1 MGRMR
6 SLRLSFPASGLALVA
21 ALGGL
26 LLLFACGGTPA
37 PARPG
42 ITSFAPAATSITVGT
57 STTLTAVFSDGVGAI
72 DQNVGTVTSG
82 VPVRVAP
89 VVDTTYTLT
98 VTNSAGFSAATTTRV
113 TLVAAPV
120 ATSLWATM
128 NPELYGGSTTITPTF
143 SAGTGSVDQG
153 IGAVTN
159 GVPFSS
165 GPITATKTFTLT
177 VTNSLGTTAT
187 KTLTLTPVGVSL
199 GSILPSTPTVTVAT
213 SRTFSVLASGG
224 ATNTVTWSATG
235 GTITSGGVWTAPA
248 SPGTVTIT
256 ATSADDTTARTSTTV
271 TVVAAP
277 VATSLVASTQTP
289 AYGAPFTL
297 TPTYSA
303 GVATLSNSVICPATG
318 VASGAITANWSGAR
332 TYTLTVTNAA
342 GTTATAT
349 TTLTSQT
356 VAVAAFTPGAP
367 TVTVG
372 ATQAFST
379 TATGG
384 ATNAVTWSSSAG
396 TWSGSAWTAPA
407 TAGSVTITATSADD
421 TSKTATTTVT
431 VVPAP
436 TITSF
441 SAAQATITVGAST
454 TLTAVFANGTGAVDN
469 AVGTVATAVAKTVTP
484 TATTTYTLTVTN
496 AAGTATTLQ
505 TTVTVVPAPT
515 ITNFSAANA
524 TLTAGD
530 STSLTAVFANGTGAV
545 DNAVGTVAT
554 AVAKTVTPTATTTY
568 TLTVTNPAGTAT
580 TLQTTVTVVPA
591 PVATSLVASTQTPAR
606 GATFTLTPTYA
617 AGTGSINNS
626 VACPAT
632 GQASAALSADW
643 TGARTYLLTVTNAA
657 GTATT
662 TSVTITP
669 QTVSIGTISPAAP
682 TLTVGTS
689 QAFTASITG
698 GLTNGVTWSSAAGT
712 WVGNTWTTPPTP
724 GSYTLT
730 ATSTDDTSKTA
741 SCTVTVVAAPSIITF
756 TAAPTTITTGD
767 NASLTAVFANGT
779 GVVDHSVGIVTTT
792 VAKTVTP
799 ASTTTYILTVTNTA
813 GTTTTATA
821 TVTVV
826 AAPVATSLVA
836 TSQSPAYGATFTLT
850 PTYSAGRGVLSHN
863 LACPDSGTATAALN
877 ANWTGARTYTLTATN
892 AAATSATT
900 SVTVTP
906 QIVSVAAFSP
916 VAATVTVGAS
926 QAFSTTA
933 TGGATNAVSWSAT
946 GGTWSGSTWT
956 APATPGTYT
965 ITATSA
971 DDTSKTA
978 ATTVTVVPAPVAY
991 GFVASTASPAYGA
1004 TFTLTATYEGGVGS
1018 IAGNTG
1024 PAIACPA
1031 SGLPSAPITAD
1042 WSGIRAYTLTITNA
1056 AGARDASIV
1065 VSVIPQTVAFTGI
1078 TPATPSVTAGYTQAF
1093 TATVTGGV
1101 TNTVT
1106 WDSNGQGTWSGN
1118 TWTAPATAGSVTIT
1132 ATSVDDPTKTYGI
1145 TATVVAP
1152 VPISGTLS
1160 APEGPATGLRSPK
1173 LGPQEE
1179 PLASASLA
1187 LPTALPPMGAGITIN
1202 LIQIDNAGLQVGAV
1216 IATCLTDAS
1225 GSYSLQAPAG
1235 FVPGPSHAVQALIPA
1250 NGSTPT
1256 FTLLSFVTSTTANNI
1271 DPYTHATFGLVTT
1284 SITTGGGTLASLGNG
1299 AVLAIQGT
1307 VYSNMGNVPSSALTT
1322 SAMLTAL
1329 QIAMTQ
1335 DEESKN
1341 ALANLAAPFG
1351 ITGTVKNLAGEPL
1364 AGIGVGVCSFGGLTL
1379 MGVTQTAA
1387 DGTYTVRVPAGDY
1400 VVGAM
1405 NLGTASF
1412 AASGWWSA
1420 TGPVSSQFKAGKVTV
1435 SDAMLTKD
1443 FALIAGGRLA
1453 GSLTGMANPTDVP
1466 LPGMQIA
1473 LCDFASGQTLASAS
1487 TGPDGTFVFNV
1498 APGTYYVS
1506 VRNKTRYVPYGS
1518 ANFMDTPPVGTG
1530 GGKNSTQATK
1540 ITVTAGVTQSGS
1552 MRLWPGHKISGT
1564 VLTNSGGSPVVGIP
1578 VRFQDATAGLNTPG
1592 AESTRTDVDG
1602 QYRLWLQPGNY
1613 NALCRGQSA
1622 TLLNAGVADVVQNF
1636 SASVGKITLK
1646 LVDSG
1651 NHPISQARGDLY
1663 KTLDLSGLSQE
1674 ISNSEGILEMYTTTP
1689 AQTVKLG
1696 FSIYTNEFFGSSAYN
1711 GPQPG
1716 APVAINVAANLVSPN
1731 PSAPSLDLG
1740 TITLPDGAILTGY
1753 VWDTSTPPQGRPNI
1767 MVQVRYGGTGSNF
1780 KLVNTRTKSDGSYT
1794 VTLPAGITL
1803 SRVVANPG
1811 TTPSQQF
1818 DNIVMGVAGTTKTQ
1832 DFTW

>member
-1 MGRMR
+1 MGRVR
-6 SLRLSFPASGLALVA
+6 SLRLGLLASGLGLLA

-26 LLLFACGGTPA
+26 LLLVACGGTPA
-37 PARPG
+37 PPPPVIANFTATRSP
-42 ITSFAPAATSITVGT
+42 ITAGT
-57 STTLTAVFSDGVGAI
+57 STTLVATFTNGAGTIDQDVGA
-72 DQNVGTVTSG
+72 VASG
-82 VPVRVAP
+82 AP
-89 VVDTTYTLT
+89 VSVTPVADTTYILT
-98 VTNSAGFSAATTTRV
+98 VINTAGMVAKSSTRV
-113 TLVAAPV
+113 TLVPAPV

-153 IGAVTN
+153 VGVVTN

-165 GPITATKTFTLT
+165 GPITAAKTFTLT

-187 KTLTLTPVGVSL
+187 KSLTLTPVGVSL
-199 GSILPSTPTVTVAT
+199 GAISPGSPTVTT
-213 SRTFSVLASGG
+213 GTTKTFSVLVSGG
-224 ATNTVTWSATG
+224 ATNTVTWSATA

-248 SPGTVTIT
+248 TVGTATIT
-256 ATSADDTTARTSTTV
+256 ATSSDDPSAKTTTTV
-271 TVVAAP
+271 TTVAAP

-289 AYGAPFTL
+289 AYGTTFTL
-297 TPTYSA
+297 TPTYA
-303 GVATLSNSVICPATG
+303 NGTGTLSNTVACPPTG

-349 TTLTSQT
+349 TAVTPQT
-356 VAVAAFTPGAP
+356 VAVAAFTAGAP

-384 ATNAVTWSSSAG
+384 ATNALVWSS
-396 TWSGSAWTAPA
+396 
-407 TAGSVTITATSADD
+407 
-421 TSKTATTTVT
+421 
-431 VVPAP
+431 
-436 TITSF
+436 
-441 SAAQATITVGAST
+441 
-454 TLTAVFANGTGAVDN
+454 
-469 AVGTVATAVAKTVTP
+469 
-484 TATTTYTLTVTN
+484 
-496 AAGTATTLQ
+496 
-505 TTVTVVPAPT
+505 
-515 ITNFSAANA
+515 
-524 TLTAGD
+524 
-530 STSLTAVFANGTGAV
+530 
-545 DNAVGTVAT
+545 
-554 AVAKTVTPTATTTY
+554 
-568 TLTVTNPAGTAT
+568 
-580 TLQTTVTVVPA
+580 
-591 PVATSLVASTQTPAR
+591 
-606 GATFTLTPTYA
+606 
-617 AGTGSINNS
+617 
-626 VACPAT
+626 
-632 GQASAALSADW
+632 
-643 TGARTYLLTVTNAA
+643 
-657 GTATT
+657 
-662 TSVTITP
+662 
-669 QTVSIGTISPAAP
+669 
-682 TLTVGTS
+682 
-689 QAFTASITG
+689 
-698 GLTNGVTWSSAAGT
+698 
-712 WVGNTWTTPPTP
+712 
-724 GSYTLT
+724 
-730 ATSTDDTSKTA
+730 
-741 SCTVTVVAAPSIITF
+741 
-756 TAAPTTITTGD
+756 
-767 NASLTAVFANGT
+767 
-779 GVVDHSVGIVTTT
+779 
-792 VAKTVTP
+792 
-799 ASTTTYILTVTNTA
+799 
-813 GTTTTATA
+813 
-821 TVTVV
+821 
-826 AAPVATSLVA
+826 
-836 TSQSPAYGATFTLT
+836 
-850 PTYSAGRGVLSHN
+850 
-863 LACPDSGTATAALN
+863 
-877 ANWTGARTYTLTATN
+877 
-892 AAATSATT
+892 
-900 SVTVTP
+900 
-906 QIVSVAAFSP
+906 
-916 VAATVTVGAS
+916 
-926 QAFSTTA
+926 
-933 TGGATNAVSWSAT
+933 T

-965 ITATSA
+965 ITATSS

-978 ATTVTVVPAPVAY
+978 ATTVTVVAAPAISSFSAAQSTLTAGASTTLTAVFANGTGAVNNSVGTVTTATAKPVTPASTTTYTLTVTNAAGSTAVATCTVTVVPAPVATSLTAGAATITAGSSTTLTPVFTNGTGAVDNSVGTVTTATAKTVTPARTTPY
-991 GFVASTASPAYGA
+991 TLTVTNAAGSPAVATCTVTVVPAPVATSLTAGAATITAGASTTLTPVFTNGTGAVDHSVGTVVTTVAKTVTPAATTTYTLTVTNTAGTA
-1004 TFTLTATYEGGVGS
+1004 TTLQTTVTVVPAPRAQAIEMSVSSLAFGSTFTLTPYYINGTGSFDQGV
-1018 IAGNTG
+1018 T
-1024 PAIACPA
+1024 CPA
-1031 SGLPSAPITAD
+1031 SGLPTAPITAN
-1042 WSGIRAYTLTITNA
+1042 WSGTRYYTLTVTNA
-1056 AGARDASIV
+1056 AGDTDSSLRMPV
-1065 VSVIPQTVAFTGI
+1065 TPQTVAFTGI

-1106 WDSNGQGTWSGN
+1106 WDSSGQGTWSGN
-1118 TWTAPATAGSVTIT
+1118 TWTAPATAGTATIT
-1132 ATSVDDPTKTYGI
+1132 ATSVDDPTKTFGV
-1145 TATVVAP
+1145 TAAVVAP
-1152 VPISGTLS
+1152 VPISGNLS
-1160 APEGPATGLRSPK
+1160 APEGPAATIRSPK
-1173 LGPQEE
+1173 LGSQEE
-1179 PLASASLA
+1179 SLASASFA
-1187 LPTALPPMGAGITIN
+1187 IPTALPPMGAGITIN

-1225 GSYSLQAPAG
+1225 GNYSLQAPAG

-1250 NGSTPT
+1250 NGSTPA

-1271 DPYTHATFGLVTT
+1271 DPYTHATVGLVTT
-1284 SITTGGGTLASLGNG
+1284 SITTGGGTLAALGNG

-1307 VYSNMGNVPSSALTT
+1307 VYSNMGNVPSSAITT

-1329 QIAMTQ
+1329 QTAMTQ

-1341 ALANLAAPFG
+1341 SLANLAAPFG

-1379 MGVTQTAA
+1379 MGVTQTAV

-1420 TGPVSSQFKAGKVTV
+1420 TGPASSQFKAGKVTV
-1435 SDAMLTKD
+1435 SDAMVTKD
-1443 FALIAGGRLA
+1443 FALIAGGRLS

-1578 VRFQDATAGLNTPG
+1578 VRFQDATGGLNTPG

-1602 QYRLWLQPGNY
+1602 QYRLWLQPGSY

-1622 TLLNAGVADVVQNF
+1622 TALNAGVADVVQNF
-1636 SASVGKITLK
+1636 SASVGKINLK

-1663 KTLDLSGLSQE
+1663 DGTTWNGLSQE

-1696 FSIYTNEFFGSSAYN
+1696 FSVYTNEFFGSSAYN
-1711 GPQPG
+1711 GTQTG
-1716 APVAINVAANLVSPN
+1716 AAVAISAATNLISPD
-1731 PSAPSLDLG
+1731 PSAASLDLG
-1740 TITLPDGAILTGY
+1740 TVTLPDGAILTGY
-1753 VWDTSTPPQGRPNI
+1753 VRDTSTPPLGRPNI
-1767 MVQVRYGGTGSNF
+1767 MVQVRYGGTAGSF

-1811 TTPSQQF
+1811 TSPSQQF

-1832 DFTW
+1832 NFAW

>member
-1 MGRMR
+1 MGRVR
-6 SLRLSFPASGLALVA
+6 SLRLGLLASGLGLLA

-26 LLLFACGGTPA
+26 LLLVACGGTPA
-37 PARPG
+37 PPPPVIANFTATRSP
-42 ITSFAPAATSITVGT
+42 ITAGT
-57 STTLTAVFSDGVGAI
+57 STTLVATFTNGAGTIDQDVGA
-72 DQNVGTVTSG
+72 VASG
-82 VPVRVAP
+82 AP
-89 VVDTTYTLT
+89 VSVTPVADTTYILT
-98 VTNSAGFSAATTTRV
+98 VINTAGMVAKSSTRV
-113 TLVAAPV
+113 TLVPAPV

-153 IGAVTN
+153 VGVVTN

-165 GPITATKTFTLT
+165 GPITAAKTFTLT

-187 KTLTLTPVGVSL
+187 KSLTLTPVGVSL
-199 GSILPSTPTVTVAT
+199 GAISPGSPTVTT
-213 SRTFSVLASGG
+213 GTTKTFSVLVSGG
-224 ATNTVTWSATG
+224 ATNTVTWSATA

-248 SPGTVTIT
+248 TVGTATIT
-256 ATSADDTTARTSTTV
+256 ATSSDDPSAKTTTAVTT
-271 TVVAAP
+271 VAAP

-289 AYGAPFTL
+289 AYGTTFTL
-297 TPTYSA
+297 TPTYA
-303 GVATLSNSVICPATG
+303 NGTGTLSNTVACPPTG

-349 TTLTSQT
+349 TAVTPQT
-356 VAVAAFTPGAP
+356 VAVAAFTAGAP

-384 ATNAVTWSSSAG
+384 ATNALVWSS
-396 TWSGSAWTAPA
+396 
-407 TAGSVTITATSADD
+407 
-421 TSKTATTTVT
+421 
-431 VVPAP
+431 
-436 TITSF
+436 
-441 SAAQATITVGAST
+441 
-454 TLTAVFANGTGAVDN
+454 
-469 AVGTVATAVAKTVTP
+469 
-484 TATTTYTLTVTN
+484 
-496 AAGTATTLQ
+496 
-505 TTVTVVPAPT
+505 
-515 ITNFSAANA
+515 
-524 TLTAGD
+524 
-530 STSLTAVFANGTGAV
+530 
-545 DNAVGTVAT
+545 
-554 AVAKTVTPTATTTY
+554 
-568 TLTVTNPAGTAT
+568 
-580 TLQTTVTVVPA
+580 
-591 PVATSLVASTQTPAR
+591 
-606 GATFTLTPTYA
+606 
-617 AGTGSINNS
+617 
-626 VACPAT
+626 
-632 GQASAALSADW
+632 
-643 TGARTYLLTVTNAA
+643 
-657 GTATT
+657 
-662 TSVTITP
+662 
-669 QTVSIGTISPAAP
+669 
-682 TLTVGTS
+682 
-689 QAFTASITG
+689 
-698 GLTNGVTWSSAAGT
+698 
-712 WVGNTWTTPPTP
+712 
-724 GSYTLT
+724 
-730 ATSTDDTSKTA
+730 
-741 SCTVTVVAAPSIITF
+741 
-756 TAAPTTITTGD
+756 
-767 NASLTAVFANGT
+767 
-779 GVVDHSVGIVTTT
+779 
-792 VAKTVTP
+792 
-799 ASTTTYILTVTNTA
+799 
-813 GTTTTATA
+813 
-821 TVTVV
+821 
-826 AAPVATSLVA
+826 
-836 TSQSPAYGATFTLT
+836 
-850 PTYSAGRGVLSHN
+850 
-863 LACPDSGTATAALN
+863 
-877 ANWTGARTYTLTATN
+877 
-892 AAATSATT
+892 
-900 SVTVTP
+900 
-906 QIVSVAAFSP
+906 
-916 VAATVTVGAS
+916 
-926 QAFSTTA
+926 
-933 TGGATNAVSWSAT
+933 T

-965 ITATSA
+965 ITATSS

-978 ATTVTVVPAPVAY
+978 ATTVTVVAAPAISSFSAAQSTLTAGASTTLTAVFANGTGAVNNSVGTVTTATAKTVTPASTTTYTLTVTNAAGSTAVATCTVTVVPAPVATSLTAGAATITAGSSTTLTPVFTNGTGAVDNSVGTVTTATAKTVTPARTTTY
-991 GFVASTASPAYGA
+991 TLTVTNAAGSTAVATCTVTVVPAPVATSLTAGAATITAGASTTLTPVFTNGTGAVDHSVGTVVTTVAKTVTPAATTTYTLTVTNTAGTA
-1004 TFTLTATYEGGVGS
+1004 TTLQTTVTVVPAPRAQAIEMSVSSLAFGSTFTLTPYYINGTGSFDQGV
-1018 IAGNTG
+1018 T
-1024 PAIACPA
+1024 CPA
-1031 SGLPSAPITAD
+1031 SGLPTAPITAN
-1042 WSGIRAYTLTITNA
+1042 WSGTRYYTLTVTNA
-1056 AGARDASIV
+1056 AGDTDSSLRMPV
-1065 VSVIPQTVAFTGI
+1065 TPQTVAFTGI

-1106 WDSNGQGTWSGN
+1106 WDSSGQGTWSGN
-1118 TWTAPATAGSVTIT
+1118 TWTAPATAGTATIT
-1132 ATSVDDPTKTYGI
+1132 ATSVDDPTKTFGV
-1145 TATVVAP
+1145 TAAVVAP
-1152 VPISGTLS
+1152 VPISGNLS
-1160 APEGPATGLRSPK
+1160 APEGPAATIRSPK
-1173 LGPQEE
+1173 LGSQEE
-1179 PLASASLA
+1179 SLASASFA
-1187 LPTALPPMGAGITIN
+1187 IPTALPPMGAGITIN

-1225 GSYSLQAPAG
+1225 GNYSLQAPAG

-1250 NGSTPT
+1250 NGSTPA

-1271 DPYTHATFGLVTT
+1271 DPYTHATVGLVTT
-1284 SITTGGGTLASLGNG
+1284 SITTGGGTLAALGNG

-1307 VYSNMGNVPSSALTT
+1307 VYSNMGNVPSSAITT

-1329 QIAMTQ
+1329 QTAMTQ

-1341 ALANLAAPFG
+1341 SLANLAAPFG

-1379 MGVTQTAA
+1379 MGVTQTAV

-1420 TGPVSSQFKAGKVTV
+1420 TGPASSQFKAGKVTV
-1435 SDAMLTKD
+1435 SDAMVTKD
-1443 FALIAGGRLA
+1443 FALIAGGRLS

-1578 VRFQDATAGLNTPG
+1578 VRFQDATGGLNTPG

-1602 QYRLWLQPGNY
+1602 QYRLWLQPGSY

-1622 TLLNAGVADVVQNF
+1622 TALNAGVADVVQNF
-1636 SASVGKITLK
+1636 SASVGKINLK

-1663 KTLDLSGLSQE
+1663 DGTTWNGLSQE

-1696 FSIYTNEFFGSSAYN
+1696 FSVYTNEFFGSSAYN
-1711 GPQPG
+1711 GTQTG
-1716 APVAINVAANLVSPN
+1716 AAVAISAATNLISPD
-1731 PSAPSLDLG
+1731 PSAASLDLG
-1740 TITLPDGAILTGY
+1740 TVTLPDGAILTGY
-1753 VWDTSTPPQGRPNI
+1753 VRDTSTPPLGRPNI
-1767 MVQVRYGGTGSNF
+1767 MVQVRYGGTAGSF

-1811 TTPSQQF
+1811 TSPSQQF

-1832 DFTW
+1832 NFAW

>member
-1 MGRMR
+1 MGRVR
-6 SLRLSFPASGLALVA
+6 SLRLGLLASGLGLLT

-26 LLLFACGGTPA
+26 LLLVACGGTPA
-37 PARPG
+37 PPPPLIANFTATRSP
-42 ITSFAPAATSITVGT
+42 ITAGT
-57 STTLTAVFSDGVGAI
+57 STTLVATFTNGAGTIDQDVGA
-72 DQNVGTVTSG
+72 VASG
-82 VPVRVAP
+82 AP
-89 VVDTTYTLT
+89 VSVTPVADTTYILT
-98 VTNSAGFSAATTTRV
+98 VINTAGMVAKSSTRV
-113 TLVAAPV
+113 TLVPAPV

-153 IGAVTN
+153 VGVVTN

-165 GPITATKTFTLT
+165 GPITAAKTFTLT

-187 KTLTLTPVGVSL
+187 KSLTLTPVGVSL
-199 GSILPSTPTVTVAT
+199 GTISPGSPTVTT
-213 SRTFSVLASGG
+213 GTTKTFSVLVSGG
-224 ATNTVTWSATG
+224 ATNTVTWSATA

-248 SPGTVTIT
+248 TVGTATIT
-256 ATSADDTTARTSTTV
+256 ATSSDDPSAKTTTTV
-271 TVVAAP
+271 TTVAAP
-277 VATSLVASTQTP
+277 VATGLVASTQTP
-289 AYGAPFTL
+289 AYGTTFTL
-297 TPTYSA
+297 TPTYA
-303 GVATLSNSVICPATG
+303 NGTGTLSNTVACPPTG
-318 VASGAITANWSGAR
+318 VASGAIAANWSGAR

-349 TTLTSQT
+349 TAVTPQT
-356 VAVAAFTPGAP
+356 VAVAAFTAGAP

-384 ATNAVTWSSSAG
+384 ATNALVWSS
-396 TWSGSAWTAPA
+396 
-407 TAGSVTITATSADD
+407 
-421 TSKTATTTVT
+421 
-431 VVPAP
+431 
-436 TITSF
+436 
-441 SAAQATITVGAST
+441 
-454 TLTAVFANGTGAVDN
+454 
-469 AVGTVATAVAKTVTP
+469 
-484 TATTTYTLTVTN
+484 
-496 AAGTATTLQ
+496 
-505 TTVTVVPAPT
+505 
-515 ITNFSAANA
+515 
-524 TLTAGD
+524 
-530 STSLTAVFANGTGAV
+530 
-545 DNAVGTVAT
+545 
-554 AVAKTVTPTATTTY
+554 
-568 TLTVTNPAGTAT
+568 
-580 TLQTTVTVVPA
+580 
-591 PVATSLVASTQTPAR
+591 
-606 GATFTLTPTYA
+606 
-617 AGTGSINNS
+617 
-626 VACPAT
+626 
-632 GQASAALSADW
+632 
-643 TGARTYLLTVTNAA
+643 
-657 GTATT
+657 
-662 TSVTITP
+662 
-669 QTVSIGTISPAAP
+669 
-682 TLTVGTS
+682 
-689 QAFTASITG
+689 
-698 GLTNGVTWSSAAGT
+698 
-712 WVGNTWTTPPTP
+712 
-724 GSYTLT
+724 
-730 ATSTDDTSKTA
+730 
-741 SCTVTVVAAPSIITF
+741 
-756 TAAPTTITTGD
+756 
-767 NASLTAVFANGT
+767 
-779 GVVDHSVGIVTTT
+779 
-792 VAKTVTP
+792 
-799 ASTTTYILTVTNTA
+799 
-813 GTTTTATA
+813 
-821 TVTVV
+821 
-826 AAPVATSLVA
+826 
-836 TSQSPAYGATFTLT
+836 
-850 PTYSAGRGVLSHN
+850 
-863 LACPDSGTATAALN
+863 
-877 ANWTGARTYTLTATN
+877 
-892 AAATSATT
+892 
-900 SVTVTP
+900 
-906 QIVSVAAFSP
+906 
-916 VAATVTVGAS
+916 
-926 QAFSTTA
+926 
-933 TGGATNAVSWSAT
+933 T

-965 ITATSA
+965 ITATSS

-978 ATTVTVVPAPVAY
+978 ATTVTVVAAPAISSFSAAQSTLTAGASTTLTAVFANGTGAVNNSVGTVTTATAKTVTPAATTTYTLTVTNAAGSTAVATCTVNVVPAPVATSLTAGAATITAGSSTTLTPVFTNGTGAVDNSVGVVTTATAKTVTPAATTTYTLTVTNAAGSTAVATCTVTVVPAPVATSLTAGAATITAGSSTTLTPIFTNGTGAVDNSVGVVTTATAKTVTPASTTTYTLTVTNAAGSTATATCTVTVVPAPVATSLTAGAATITAGSSTTLTPVFTNGTGAVDNSVGVVTTATAKTVTPAATTTYTLTVTNAAGSTVSTTATVTVVPAPVAY

-1106 WDSNGQGTWSGN
+1106 WDSSGQGTWSGN
-1118 TWTAPATAGSVTIT
+1118 TWTAPATAGTVTIT

-1152 VPISGTLS
+1152 VPISGNLS
-1160 APEGPATGLRSPK
+1160 APEGPAATIRSPK
-1173 LGPQEE
+1173 LGSQEE
-1179 PLASASLA
+1179 SLASASFA
-1187 LPTALPPMGAGITIN
+1187 IPTALPPMGAGITIN

-1250 NGSTPT
+1250 NGSTPA

-1271 DPYTHATFGLVTT
+1271 DPYTHATVGLVTT

-1435 SDAMLTKD
+1435 SAAMVTKD
-1443 FALIAGGRLA
+1443 FALIAGGRLS
-1453 GSLTGMANPTDVP
+1453 GSLTGIATPTDVP

-1473 LCDFASGQTLASAS
+1473 LCDFGSGQTLASAS

-1602 QYRLWLQPGNY
+1602 QYRLWLQPGYY
-1613 NALCRGQSA
+1613 NALCRGQS
-1622 TLLNAGVADVVQNF
+1622 TTPPLNAGVDDVVQNF

-1663 KTLDLSGLSQE
+1663 VYDGTTWNGLSQE

-1696 FSIYTNEFFGSSAYN
+1696 FSVYTNEFFGSSAYN
-1711 GPQPG
+1711 GTQTG
-1716 APVAINVAANLVSPN
+1716 AAIAISAATNLISPD
-1731 PSAPSLDLG
+1731 PSAASLDLG
-1740 TITLPDGAILTGY
+1740 TVTLPDGAILTGY
-1753 VWDTSTPPQGRPNI
+1753 VRDTSTPPLGRPNI
-1767 MVQVRYGGTGSNF
+1767 MVQVRYGSTAGSS

-1803 SRVVANPG
+1803 TRVVANPG
-1811 TTPSQQF
+1811 NSPSQQF

-1832 DFTW
+1832 NFAW

>member
-1 MGRMR
+1 MGRVR
-6 SLRLSFPASGLALVA
+6 SLRLGLLASGLGLLA

-26 LLLFACGGTPA
+26 LLLVACGGTPA
-37 PARPG
+37 PPPPVIANFTATRSP
-42 ITSFAPAATSITVGT
+42 ITAGT
-57 STTLTAVFSDGVGAI
+57 STTLVATFTNGAGTIDQDVGA
-72 DQNVGTVTSG
+72 VASG
-82 VPVRVAP
+82 AP
-89 VVDTTYTLT
+89 VSVTPVADTTYILT
-98 VTNSAGFSAATTTRV
+98 VINTAGMVAKSSTRV
-113 TLVAAPV
+113 TLVPAPV

-153 IGAVTN
+153 VGVVTN

-165 GPITATKTFTLT
+165 GPITAAKTFTLT

-187 KTLTLTPVGVSL
+187 KSLTLTPVGVSL
-199 GSILPSTPTVTVAT
+199 GAISPGSPTVTT
-213 SRTFSVLASGG
+213 GTTKTFSVLVSGG
-224 ATNTVTWSATG
+224 ATNTVTWSATA

-248 SPGTVTIT
+248 TVGTATIT
-256 ATSADDTTARTSTTV
+256 ATSSDDPSAKTTTTV
-271 TVVAAP
+271 TTVAAP

-289 AYGAPFTL
+289 AYGTTFTL
-297 TPTYSA
+297 TPTYA
-303 GVATLSNSVICPATG
+303 NGTGTLSNTVACPPTG

-349 TTLTSQT
+349 TAVTPQT
-356 VAVAAFTPGAP
+356 VAVAAFTAGAP

-384 ATNAVTWSSSAG
+384 ATNALVWSS
-396 TWSGSAWTAPA
+396 
-407 TAGSVTITATSADD
+407 
-421 TSKTATTTVT
+421 
-431 VVPAP
+431 
-436 TITSF
+436 
-441 SAAQATITVGAST
+441 
-454 TLTAVFANGTGAVDN
+454 
-469 AVGTVATAVAKTVTP
+469 
-484 TATTTYTLTVTN
+484 
-496 AAGTATTLQ
+496 
-505 TTVTVVPAPT
+505 
-515 ITNFSAANA
+515 
-524 TLTAGD
+524 
-530 STSLTAVFANGTGAV
+530 
-545 DNAVGTVAT
+545 
-554 AVAKTVTPTATTTY
+554 
-568 TLTVTNPAGTAT
+568 
-580 TLQTTVTVVPA
+580 
-591 PVATSLVASTQTPAR
+591 
-606 GATFTLTPTYA
+606 
-617 AGTGSINNS
+617 
-626 VACPAT
+626 
-632 GQASAALSADW
+632 
-643 TGARTYLLTVTNAA
+643 
-657 GTATT
+657 
-662 TSVTITP
+662 
-669 QTVSIGTISPAAP
+669 
-682 TLTVGTS
+682 
-689 QAFTASITG
+689 
-698 GLTNGVTWSSAAGT
+698 
-712 WVGNTWTTPPTP
+712 
-724 GSYTLT
+724 
-730 ATSTDDTSKTA
+730 
-741 SCTVTVVAAPSIITF
+741 
-756 TAAPTTITTGD
+756 
-767 NASLTAVFANGT
+767 
-779 GVVDHSVGIVTTT
+779 
-792 VAKTVTP
+792 
-799 ASTTTYILTVTNTA
+799 
-813 GTTTTATA
+813 
-821 TVTVV
+821 
-826 AAPVATSLVA
+826 
-836 TSQSPAYGATFTLT
+836 
-850 PTYSAGRGVLSHN
+850 
-863 LACPDSGTATAALN
+863 
-877 ANWTGARTYTLTATN
+877 
-892 AAATSATT
+892 
-900 SVTVTP
+900 
-906 QIVSVAAFSP
+906 
-916 VAATVTVGAS
+916 
-926 QAFSTTA
+926 
-933 TGGATNAVSWSAT
+933 T

-965 ITATSA
+965 ITATSS

-978 ATTVTVVPAPVAY
+978 ATTVTVVAAPAISSFSAAQSTLTAGASTTLTAVFANGTGAVNNSVGTVTTATAKPVTPASTTTYTLTVTNAAGSTAVATCTVTVVPAPVATSLTAGAATITAGSSTTLTPVFTNGTGAVDNSVGTVTTATAKTVTPAATTTY
-991 GFVASTASPAYGA
+991 TLTVTNAAGSTAVATCTVTVVPAPVATSLTAGAATITAGSSTTLTPVFTNGTGAVDNSVGTVTTATAKTVTPARTTTYTLTVTNAAGSTAVATCTVTVVPAPVATSLTAGAATITAGASTTLTPVFTNGTGAVDHSVGTVVTTVAKTVTPAATTTYTLTVTNTAGTA
-1004 TFTLTATYEGGVGS
+1004 TTLQTTVTVVPAPRAQAIEMSVSSLAFGSTFTLTPYYINGTGSFDQGV
-1018 IAGNTG
+1018 T
-1024 PAIACPA
+1024 CPA
-1031 SGLPSAPITAD
+1031 SGLPTAPITAN
-1042 WSGIRAYTLTITNA
+1042 WSGTRYYTLTVTNA
-1056 AGARDASIV
+1056 AGDTDSSLRMPV
-1065 VSVIPQTVAFTGI
+1065 TPQTVAFTGI

-1106 WDSNGQGTWSGN
+1106 WDSSGQGTWSGN
-1118 TWTAPATAGSVTIT
+1118 TWTAPATAGTATIT
-1132 ATSVDDPTKTYGI
+1132 ATSVDDPTKTFGV
-1145 TATVVAP
+1145 TAAVVAP
-1152 VPISGTLS
+1152 VPISGNLS
-1160 APEGPATGLRSPK
+1160 APEGPAATIRSPK
-1173 LGPQEE
+1173 LGSQEE
-1179 PLASASLA
+1179 SLASASFA
-1187 LPTALPPMGAGITIN
+1187 IPTALPPMGAGITIN

-1225 GSYSLQAPAG
+1225 GNYSLQAPAG

-1250 NGSTPT
+1250 NGSTPA

-1271 DPYTHATFGLVTT
+1271 DPYTHATVGLVTT
-1284 SITTGGGTLASLGNG
+1284 SITTGGGTLAALGNG

-1307 VYSNMGNVPSSALTT
+1307 VYSNMGNVPSSAITT

-1329 QIAMTQ
+1329 QTAMTQ

-1341 ALANLAAPFG
+1341 SLANLAAPFG

-1379 MGVTQTAA
+1379 MGVTQTAV

-1420 TGPVSSQFKAGKVTV
+1420 TGPASSQFKAGKVTV
-1435 SDAMLTKD
+1435 SDAMVTKD
-1443 FALIAGGRLA
+1443 FALIAGGRLS

-1578 VRFQDATAGLNTPG
+1578 VRFQDATGGLNTPG

-1602 QYRLWLQPGNY
+1602 QYRLWLQPGSY

-1622 TLLNAGVADVVQNF
+1622 TALNAGVADVVQNF
-1636 SASVGKITLK
+1636 SASVGKINLK

-1663 KTLDLSGLSQE
+1663 DGTTWNGLSQE

-1696 FSIYTNEFFGSSAYN
+1696 FSVYTNEFFGSSAYN
-1711 GPQPG
+1711 GTQTG
-1716 APVAINVAANLVSPN
+1716 AAVAISAATNLISPD
-1731 PSAPSLDLG
+1731 PSAASLDLG
-1740 TITLPDGAILTGY
+1740 TVTLPDGAILTGY
-1753 VWDTSTPPQGRPNI
+1753 VRDTSTPPLGRPNI
-1767 MVQVRYGGTGSNF
+1767 MVQVRYGGTAGSF

-1811 TTPSQQF
+1811 TSPSQQF

-1832 DFTW
+1832 NFAW

>member
-1 MGRMR
+1 MGRVR
-6 SLRLSFPASGLALVA
+6 SLRLGLLASGLGLLA

-26 LLLFACGGTPA
+26 LLLVACGGTPA
-37 PARPG
+37 PPPPVIANFTATRSP
-42 ITSFAPAATSITVGT
+42 ITAGT
-57 STTLTAVFSDGVGAI
+57 STTLVATVTNGAGTIDQDVGA
-72 DQNVGTVTSG
+72 VASG
-82 VPVRVAP
+82 AP
-89 VVDTTYTLT
+89 VSVTPVADTTYILT
-98 VTNSAGFSAATTTRV
+98 VINTAGMVAKSSTRV
-113 TLVAAPV
+113 TLVPAPV

-153 IGAVTN
+153 VGVVTN

-165 GPITATKTFTLT
+165 GPITAAKTFTLT

-187 KTLTLTPVGVSL
+187 KSLTLTPVGVSL
-199 GSILPSTPTVTVAT
+199 GAISPGSPTVTT
-213 SRTFSVLASGG
+213 GTTKTFSVLVSGG
-224 ATNTVTWSATG
+224 ATNTVTWSATA

-248 SPGTVTIT
+248 TVGTATIT
-256 ATSADDTTARTSTTV
+256 ATSSDDPSAKTTTTV
-271 TVVAAP
+271 TTVAAP

-289 AYGAPFTL
+289 AYGTTFTL
-297 TPTYSA
+297 TPTYA
-303 GVATLSNSVICPATG
+303 NGTGTLSNTVACPPTG

-349 TTLTSQT
+349 TAVTPQT
-356 VAVAAFTPGAP
+356 VAVAAFTAGAP

-384 ATNAVTWSSSAG
+384 ATNALVWSS
-396 TWSGSAWTAPA
+396 
-407 TAGSVTITATSADD
+407 
-421 TSKTATTTVT
+421 
-431 VVPAP
+431 
-436 TITSF
+436 
-441 SAAQATITVGAST
+441 
-454 TLTAVFANGTGAVDN
+454 
-469 AVGTVATAVAKTVTP
+469 
-484 TATTTYTLTVTN
+484 
-496 AAGTATTLQ
+496 
-505 TTVTVVPAPT
+505 
-515 ITNFSAANA
+515 
-524 TLTAGD
+524 
-530 STSLTAVFANGTGAV
+530 
-545 DNAVGTVAT
+545 
-554 AVAKTVTPTATTTY
+554 
-568 TLTVTNPAGTAT
+568 
-580 TLQTTVTVVPA
+580 
-591 PVATSLVASTQTPAR
+591 
-606 GATFTLTPTYA
+606 
-617 AGTGSINNS
+617 
-626 VACPAT
+626 
-632 GQASAALSADW
+632 
-643 TGARTYLLTVTNAA
+643 
-657 GTATT
+657 
-662 TSVTITP
+662 
-669 QTVSIGTISPAAP
+669 
-682 TLTVGTS
+682 
-689 QAFTASITG
+689 
-698 GLTNGVTWSSAAGT
+698 
-712 WVGNTWTTPPTP
+712 
-724 GSYTLT
+724 
-730 ATSTDDTSKTA
+730 
-741 SCTVTVVAAPSIITF
+741 
-756 TAAPTTITTGD
+756 
-767 NASLTAVFANGT
+767 
-779 GVVDHSVGIVTTT
+779 
-792 VAKTVTP
+792 
-799 ASTTTYILTVTNTA
+799 
-813 GTTTTATA
+813 
-821 TVTVV
+821 
-826 AAPVATSLVA
+826 
-836 TSQSPAYGATFTLT
+836 
-850 PTYSAGRGVLSHN
+850 
-863 LACPDSGTATAALN
+863 
-877 ANWTGARTYTLTATN
+877 
-892 AAATSATT
+892 
-900 SVTVTP
+900 
-906 QIVSVAAFSP
+906 
-916 VAATVTVGAS
+916 
-926 QAFSTTA
+926 
-933 TGGATNAVSWSAT
+933 T

-965 ITATSA
+965 ITATSS

-978 ATTVTVVPAPVAY
+978 ATTVTVVAAPAISSFSAAQSTLTAGASTTLTAVFANGTGAVNNSVGTVTTATAKPVTPASTTTYTLTVTNAAGSTAVATCTVTVVPAPVATSLTAGAATITAGSSTTLTPVFTNGTGAVDNSVGTVTTATAKTVTPAATTTY
-991 GFVASTASPAYGA
+991 TLTVTNAAGSTAVATCTVTVVPAPVATSLTAGAATITAGSSTTLTPVFTNGTGAVDNSVGTVTTATAKTVTPARTTTYTLTVTNAAGSTAVATCTVTVVPAPVATSLTAGAATITAGASTTLTPVFTNGTGAVDHSVGTVVTTVAKTVTPAATTTYTLTVTNTAGTA
-1004 TFTLTATYEGGVGS
+1004 TTLQTTVTVVPAPRAQAIEMSVSSLAFGSTFTLTPYYINGTGSFDQGV
-1018 IAGNTG
+1018 T
-1024 PAIACPA
+1024 CPA
-1031 SGLPSAPITAD
+1031 SGLPTAPITAN
-1042 WSGIRAYTLTITNA
+1042 WSGTRYYTLTVTNA
-1056 AGARDASIV
+1056 AGDTDSSLRMPV
-1065 VSVIPQTVAFTGI
+1065 TPQTVAFTGI

-1106 WDSNGQGTWSGN
+1106 WDSSGQGTWSGN
-1118 TWTAPATAGSVTIT
+1118 TWTAPATAGTATIT
-1132 ATSVDDPTKTYGI
+1132 ATSVDDPTKTFGV
-1145 TATVVAP
+1145 TAAVVAP
-1152 VPISGTLS
+1152 VPISGNLS
-1160 APEGPATGLRSPK
+1160 APEGPAATIRSPK
-1173 LGPQEE
+1173 LGSQEE
-1179 PLASASLA
+1179 SLASASFA
-1187 LPTALPPMGAGITIN
+1187 IPTALPPMGAGITIN

-1225 GSYSLQAPAG
+1225 GNYSLQAPAG

-1250 NGSTPT
+1250 NGSTPA

-1271 DPYTHATFGLVTT
+1271 DPYTHATVGLVTT
-1284 SITTGGGTLASLGNG
+1284 SITTGGGTLAALGNG

-1307 VYSNMGNVPSSALTT
+1307 VYSNMGNVPSSAITT

-1329 QIAMTQ
+1329 QTAMTQ

-1341 ALANLAAPFG
+1341 SLANLAAPFG

-1379 MGVTQTAA
+1379 MGVTQTAV

-1420 TGPVSSQFKAGKVTV
+1420 TGPASSQFKAGKVTV
-1435 SDAMLTKD
+1435 SDAMVTKD
-1443 FALIAGGRLA
+1443 FALIAGGRLS

-1578 VRFQDATAGLNTPG
+1578 VRFQDATGGLNTPG

-1602 QYRLWLQPGNY
+1602 QYRLWLQPGSY

-1622 TLLNAGVADVVQNF
+1622 TALNAGVADVVQNF
-1636 SASVGKITLK
+1636 SASVGKINLK

-1663 KTLDLSGLSQE
+1663 DGTTWNGLSQE

-1696 FSIYTNEFFGSSAYN
+1696 FSVYTNEFFGSSAYN
-1711 GPQPG
+1711 GTQTG
-1716 APVAINVAANLVSPN
+1716 AAVAISAATNLISPD
-1731 PSAPSLDLG
+1731 PSAASLDLG
-1740 TITLPDGAILTGY
+1740 TVTLPDGAILTGY
-1753 VWDTSTPPQGRPNI
+1753 VRDTSTPPLGRPNI
-1767 MVQVRYGGTGSNF
+1767 MVQVRYGGTAGSF

-1811 TTPSQQF
+1811 TSPSQQF

-1832 DFTW
+1832 NFAW

>member
-1 MGRMR
+1 MGRVR
-6 SLRLSFPASGLALVA
+6 SLRLGLLASGLGLLT

-26 LLLFACGGTPA
+26 LLLVACGGTPA
-37 PARPG
+37 PPPPLIANFTATRSP
-42 ITSFAPAATSITVGT
+42 ITAGT
-57 STTLTAVFSDGVGAI
+57 STTLVATFTNGAGTIDQDVGA
-72 DQNVGTVTSG
+72 VASG
-82 VPVRVAP
+82 AP
-89 VVDTTYTLT
+89 VSVTPVADTTYILT
-98 VTNSAGFSAATTTRV
+98 VINTAGMVAKSSTRV
-113 TLVAAPV
+113 TLVPAPV

-153 IGAVTN
+153 VGVVTN

-165 GPITATKTFTLT
+165 GPITAAKTFTLT

-187 KTLTLTPVGVSL
+187 KSLTLTPVGVSL
-199 GSILPSTPTVTVAT
+199 GAISPGSPTVTT
-213 SRTFSVLASGG
+213 GTTKTFSVLVSGG
-224 ATNTVTWSATG
+224 ATNTVTWSATA

-248 SPGTVTIT
+248 TVGTATIT
-256 ATSADDTTARTSTTV
+256 ATSSDDPSAKTTTTV
-271 TVVAAP
+271 TTVAAP

-289 AYGAPFTL
+289 AYGTTFTL
-297 TPTYSA
+297 TPTYA
-303 GVATLSNSVICPATG
+303 NGTGTLSNTVACPPTG

-332 TYTLTVTNAA
+332 TYTLTLTNAA

-349 TTLTSQT
+349 TAVTPQT
-356 VAVAAFTPGAP
+356 VAVAAFTAGAP

-384 ATNAVTWSSSAG
+384 ATNALVWSS
-396 TWSGSAWTAPA
+396 
-407 TAGSVTITATSADD
+407 
-421 TSKTATTTVT
+421 
-431 VVPAP
+431 
-436 TITSF
+436 
-441 SAAQATITVGAST
+441 
-454 TLTAVFANGTGAVDN
+454 
-469 AVGTVATAVAKTVTP
+469 
-484 TATTTYTLTVTN
+484 
-496 AAGTATTLQ
+496 
-505 TTVTVVPAPT
+505 
-515 ITNFSAANA
+515 
-524 TLTAGD
+524 
-530 STSLTAVFANGTGAV
+530 
-545 DNAVGTVAT
+545 
-554 AVAKTVTPTATTTY
+554 
-568 TLTVTNPAGTAT
+568 
-580 TLQTTVTVVPA
+580 
-591 PVATSLVASTQTPAR
+591 
-606 GATFTLTPTYA
+606 
-617 AGTGSINNS
+617 
-626 VACPAT
+626 
-632 GQASAALSADW
+632 
-643 TGARTYLLTVTNAA
+643 
-657 GTATT
+657 
-662 TSVTITP
+662 
-669 QTVSIGTISPAAP
+669 
-682 TLTVGTS
+682 
-689 QAFTASITG
+689 
-698 GLTNGVTWSSAAGT
+698 
-712 WVGNTWTTPPTP
+712 
-724 GSYTLT
+724 
-730 ATSTDDTSKTA
+730 
-741 SCTVTVVAAPSIITF
+741 
-756 TAAPTTITTGD
+756 
-767 NASLTAVFANGT
+767 
-779 GVVDHSVGIVTTT
+779 
-792 VAKTVTP
+792 
-799 ASTTTYILTVTNTA
+799 
-813 GTTTTATA
+813 
-821 TVTVV
+821 
-826 AAPVATSLVA
+826 
-836 TSQSPAYGATFTLT
+836 
-850 PTYSAGRGVLSHN
+850 
-863 LACPDSGTATAALN
+863 
-877 ANWTGARTYTLTATN
+877 
-892 AAATSATT
+892 
-900 SVTVTP
+900 
-906 QIVSVAAFSP
+906 
-916 VAATVTVGAS
+916 
-926 QAFSTTA
+926 
-933 TGGATNAVSWSAT
+933 T

-965 ITATSA
+965 ITATSS

-978 ATTVTVVPAPVAY
+978 ATTVTVVAAPAISSFSAAQSTLTAGASTTLTAVFANGTGAVNNSVGTVTTATAKTVTPASTTTYTLTVTNAAGSTATATCTVTVVPAPVAY

-1106 WDSNGQGTWSGN
+1106 WDSSGQGTWSGN
-1118 TWTAPATAGSVTIT
+1118 TWTAPATPGTVTIT
-1132 ATSVDDPTKTYGI
+1132 ATSVDDPTKTFGV
-1145 TATVVAP
+1145 TAAVVAP
-1152 VPISGTLS
+1152 VPISGNLS
-1160 APEGPATGLRSPK
+1160 APEGPAATIRSPK
-1173 LGPQEE
+1173 LGSQEE
-1179 PLASASLA
+1179 SLASASFA
-1187 LPTALPPMGAGITIN
+1187 IPTALPPMGAGITIN

-1225 GSYSLQAPAG
+1225 GNYSLQAPAG

-1250 NGSTPT
+1250 NGSTPA

-1284 SITTGGGTLASLGNG
+1284 SITTGGGTLAALGNG

-1329 QIAMTQ
+1329 QTAMTQ

-1341 ALANLAAPFG
+1341 SLANLAAPFG

-1379 MGVTQTAA
+1379 MGVTQTAV

-1435 SDAMLTKD
+1435 SAAMVTKD
-1443 FALIAGGRLA
+1443 FALIAGGRLS

-1602 QYRLWLQPGNY
+1602 QYRLWLQPGSY

-1622 TLLNAGVADVVQNF
+1622 TALNAGVADVVQNF
-1636 SASVGKITLK
+1636 SASVGKITMK

-1663 KTLDLSGLSQE
+1663 DGTTWNGLSQE

-1696 FSIYTNEFFGSSAYN
+1696 FSVYTNEFFGSSAYN
-1711 GPQPG
+1711 GTQTG
-1716 APVAINVAANLVSPN
+1716 AAIAISAATNLISPD
-1731 PSAPSLDLG
+1731 PSAASLDLG
-1740 TITLPDGAILTGY
+1740 TVTLPDGAILTGY
-1753 VWDTSTPPQGRPNI
+1753 VRDTSTPPLGRPNI
-1767 MVQVRYGGTGSNF
+1767 MVQVRYGGTAGSF

-1803 SRVVANPG
+1803 RRVVANPG
-1811 TTPSQQF
+1811 TSPSQQF

-1832 DFTW
+1832 NFAW

>member
-1 MGRMR
+1 MGRVR
-6 SLRLSFPASGLALVA
+6 SLRLGLLASGLGLLA

-26 LLLFACGGTPA
+26 LLLVACGGTPA
-37 PARPG
+37 PPPPVIANFTATRSP
-42 ITSFAPAATSITVGT
+42 ITAGT
-57 STTLTAVFSDGVGAI
+57 STTLVATFTNGAGTIDQDVGA
-72 DQNVGTVTSG
+72 VASG
-82 VPVRVAP
+82 AP
-89 VVDTTYTLT
+89 VSVTPVADTTYILT
-98 VTNSAGFSAATTTRV
+98 VINTAGMVAKSSTRV
-113 TLVAAPV
+113 TLVPAPV

-153 IGAVTN
+153 VGVVTN

-165 GPITATKTFTLT
+165 GPITAAKTFTLT

-187 KTLTLTPVGVSL
+187 KSLTLTPVGVSL
-199 GSILPSTPTVTVAT
+199 GAISPGSPTVTT
-213 SRTFSVLASGG
+213 GTTKTFSVLVSGG
-224 ATNTVTWSATG
+224 ATNTVTWSATA

-248 SPGTVTIT
+248 TVGTATIT
-256 ATSADDTTARTSTTV
+256 ATSSDDPSAKTTTTV
-271 TVVAAP
+271 TTVAAP

-289 AYGAPFTL
+289 AYGTTFTL
-297 TPTYSA
+297 TPTYA
-303 GVATLSNSVICPATG
+303 NGTGTLSNTVACPPTG

-349 TTLTSQT
+349 TAVTPQT
-356 VAVAAFTPGAP
+356 VAVAAFTAGAP

-384 ATNAVTWSSSAG
+384 ATNALVWSS
-396 TWSGSAWTAPA
+396 
-407 TAGSVTITATSADD
+407 
-421 TSKTATTTVT
+421 
-431 VVPAP
+431 
-436 TITSF
+436 
-441 SAAQATITVGAST
+441 
-454 TLTAVFANGTGAVDN
+454 
-469 AVGTVATAVAKTVTP
+469 
-484 TATTTYTLTVTN
+484 
-496 AAGTATTLQ
+496 
-505 TTVTVVPAPT
+505 
-515 ITNFSAANA
+515 
-524 TLTAGD
+524 
-530 STSLTAVFANGTGAV
+530 
-545 DNAVGTVAT
+545 
-554 AVAKTVTPTATTTY
+554 
-568 TLTVTNPAGTAT
+568 
-580 TLQTTVTVVPA
+580 
-591 PVATSLVASTQTPAR
+591 
-606 GATFTLTPTYA
+606 
-617 AGTGSINNS
+617 
-626 VACPAT
+626 
-632 GQASAALSADW
+632 
-643 TGARTYLLTVTNAA
+643 
-657 GTATT
+657 
-662 TSVTITP
+662 
-669 QTVSIGTISPAAP
+669 
-682 TLTVGTS
+682 
-689 QAFTASITG
+689 
-698 GLTNGVTWSSAAGT
+698 
-712 WVGNTWTTPPTP
+712 
-724 GSYTLT
+724 
-730 ATSTDDTSKTA
+730 
-741 SCTVTVVAAPSIITF
+741 
-756 TAAPTTITTGD
+756 
-767 NASLTAVFANGT
+767 
-779 GVVDHSVGIVTTT
+779 
-792 VAKTVTP
+792 
-799 ASTTTYILTVTNTA
+799 
-813 GTTTTATA
+813 
-821 TVTVV
+821 
-826 AAPVATSLVA
+826 
-836 TSQSPAYGATFTLT
+836 
-850 PTYSAGRGVLSHN
+850 
-863 LACPDSGTATAALN
+863 
-877 ANWTGARTYTLTATN
+877 
-892 AAATSATT
+892 
-900 SVTVTP
+900 
-906 QIVSVAAFSP
+906 
-916 VAATVTVGAS
+916 
-926 QAFSTTA
+926 
-933 TGGATNAVSWSAT
+933 T

-965 ITATSA
+965 ITATSS

-978 ATTVTVVPAPVAY
+978 ATTVTVVAAPAISSFSAAQSTLTAGASTTLTAVFANGTGAVNNSVGTVTTATAKPVTPASTTTYTLTVTNAAGSTAVATCTVTVVPAPVATSLTAGAATITAGSSTTLTPVFTNGTGAVDNSVGTVTTATAKTVTPARTTTY
-991 GFVASTASPAYGA
+991 TLTVTNAAGSTAVATCTVTVVPAPVATSLTAGAATITAGASTTLTPVFTNGTGAVDHSVGTVVTTVAKTVTPAATTTYTLTVTNTAGTA
-1004 TFTLTATYEGGVGS
+1004 TTLQTTVTVVPAPRAQAIEMSVSSLAFGSTFTLTPYYINGTGSFDQGV
-1018 IAGNTG
+1018 T
-1024 PAIACPA
+1024 CPA
-1031 SGLPSAPITAD
+1031 SGLPTAPITAN
-1042 WSGIRAYTLTITNA
+1042 WSGTRYYTLTVTNA
-1056 AGARDASIV
+1056 AGDTDSSLRMPV
-1065 VSVIPQTVAFTGI
+1065 TPQTVAFTGI

-1106 WDSNGQGTWSGN
+1106 WDSSGQGTWSGN
-1118 TWTAPATAGSVTIT
+1118 TWTAPATAGTATIT
-1132 ATSVDDPTKTYGI
+1132 ATSVDDPTKTFGV
-1145 TATVVAP
+1145 TAAVVAP
-1152 VPISGTLS
+1152 VPISGNLS
-1160 APEGPATGLRSPK
+1160 APEGPAATIRSPK
-1173 LGPQEE
+1173 LGSQEE
-1179 PLASASLA
+1179 SLASASFA
-1187 LPTALPPMGAGITIN
+1187 IPTALPPMGAGITIN

-1225 GSYSLQAPAG
+1225 GNYSLQAPAG

-1250 NGSTPT
+1250 NGSTPA

-1271 DPYTHATFGLVTT
+1271 DPYTHATVGLVTT
-1284 SITTGGGTLASLGNG
+1284 SITTGGGTLAALGNG

-1307 VYSNMGNVPSSALTT
+1307 VYSNMGNVPSSAITT

-1329 QIAMTQ
+1329 QTAMTQ

-1341 ALANLAAPFG
+1341 SLANLAAPFG

-1379 MGVTQTAA
+1379 MGVTQTAV

-1420 TGPVSSQFKAGKVTV
+1420 TGPASSQFKAGKVTV
-1435 SDAMLTKD
+1435 SDAMVTKD
-1443 FALIAGGRLA
+1443 FALIAGGRLS

-1578 VRFQDATAGLNTPG
+1578 VRFQDATGGLNTPG

-1602 QYRLWLQPGNY
+1602 QYRLWLQPGSY

-1622 TLLNAGVADVVQNF
+1622 TALNAGVADVVQNF
-1636 SASVGKITLK
+1636 SASVGKINLK

-1663 KTLDLSGLSQE
+1663 DGTTWNGLSQE

-1696 FSIYTNEFFGSSAYN
+1696 FSVYTNEFFGSSAYN
-1711 GPQPG
+1711 GTQTG
-1716 APVAINVAANLVSPN
+1716 AAVAISAATNLISPD
-1731 PSAPSLDLG
+1731 PSAASLDLG
-1740 TITLPDGAILTGY
+1740 TVTLPDGAILTGY
-1753 VWDTSTPPQGRPNI
+1753 VRDTSTPPLGRPNI
-1767 MVQVRYGGTGSNF
+1767 MVQVRYGGTAGSF

-1811 TTPSQQF
+1811 TSPSQQF

-1832 DFTW
+1832 NFAW

>member
-1 MGRMR
+1 MGRVR
-6 SLRLSFPASGLALVA
+6 SLRLGLLASGLGLLT

-26 LLLFACGGTPA
+26 LLLVACGGTPA
-37 PARPG
+37 PPPPLIANFTATRSP
-42 ITSFAPAATSITVGT
+42 ITAGT
-57 STTLTAVFSDGVGAI
+57 STTLVATFTNGAGTIDQDVGA
-72 DQNVGTVTSG
+72 VASG
-82 VPVRVAP
+82 AP
-89 VVDTTYTLT
+89 VSVTPVADTTYILT
-98 VTNSAGFSAATTTRV
+98 VINTAGMVAKSSTRV
-113 TLVAAPV
+113 TLVPAPV

-153 IGAVTN
+153 VGVVTN

-165 GPITATKTFTLT
+165 GPITAAKTFTLT

-187 KTLTLTPVGVSL
+187 KSLTLTPVGVSL
-199 GSILPSTPTVTVAT
+199 GAISPGSPTVTT
-213 SRTFSVLASGG
+213 GTTKTFSVLVSGG
-224 ATNTVTWSATG
+224 ATNTVTWSATA

-248 SPGTVTIT
+248 TVGTATIT
-256 ATSADDTTARTSTTV
+256 ATSSDDPSAKTTTTV
-271 TVVAAP
+271 TTVAAP

-289 AYGAPFTL
+289 AYGTTFTL
-297 TPTYSA
+297 TPTYA
-303 GVATLSNSVICPATG
+303 NGTGTLSNTVACPPTG

-349 TTLTSQT
+349 TAVTPQT
-356 VAVAAFTPGAP
+356 VAVAAFTAGAP

-384 ATNAVTWSSSAG
+384 ATNALVWSS
-396 TWSGSAWTAPA
+396 
-407 TAGSVTITATSADD
+407 
-421 TSKTATTTVT
+421 
-431 VVPAP
+431 
-436 TITSF
+436 
-441 SAAQATITVGAST
+441 
-454 TLTAVFANGTGAVDN
+454 
-469 AVGTVATAVAKTVTP
+469 
-484 TATTTYTLTVTN
+484 
-496 AAGTATTLQ
+496 
-505 TTVTVVPAPT
+505 
-515 ITNFSAANA
+515 
-524 TLTAGD
+524 
-530 STSLTAVFANGTGAV
+530 
-545 DNAVGTVAT
+545 
-554 AVAKTVTPTATTTY
+554 
-568 TLTVTNPAGTAT
+568 
-580 TLQTTVTVVPA
+580 
-591 PVATSLVASTQTPAR
+591 
-606 GATFTLTPTYA
+606 
-617 AGTGSINNS
+617 
-626 VACPAT
+626 
-632 GQASAALSADW
+632 
-643 TGARTYLLTVTNAA
+643 
-657 GTATT
+657 
-662 TSVTITP
+662 
-669 QTVSIGTISPAAP
+669 
-682 TLTVGTS
+682 
-689 QAFTASITG
+689 
-698 GLTNGVTWSSAAGT
+698 
-712 WVGNTWTTPPTP
+712 
-724 GSYTLT
+724 
-730 ATSTDDTSKTA
+730 
-741 SCTVTVVAAPSIITF
+741 
-756 TAAPTTITTGD
+756 
-767 NASLTAVFANGT
+767 
-779 GVVDHSVGIVTTT
+779 
-792 VAKTVTP
+792 
-799 ASTTTYILTVTNTA
+799 
-813 GTTTTATA
+813 
-821 TVTVV
+821 
-826 AAPVATSLVA
+826 
-836 TSQSPAYGATFTLT
+836 
-850 PTYSAGRGVLSHN
+850 
-863 LACPDSGTATAALN
+863 
-877 ANWTGARTYTLTATN
+877 
-892 AAATSATT
+892 
-900 SVTVTP
+900 
-906 QIVSVAAFSP
+906 
-916 VAATVTVGAS
+916 
-926 QAFSTTA
+926 
-933 TGGATNAVSWSAT
+933 T

-965 ITATSA
+965 ITATSS

-978 ATTVTVVPAPVAY
+978 ATTVTVVAAPAISSFSAAQSTLTAGASTTLTAVFANGTGAVNNSVGTVTTATAKTVTPASTTTYTLTVTNAAGSTAVATCTVTVVPAPVATSLTAGAATITAGSSTTLTPVFTNGTGAVDNSVGTVTTAVAKTVTPASTTTYTLTVTNAAGSTVSTTATVTVVPAPVAY

-1106 WDSNGQGTWSGN
+1106 WDSSGQGTWSGN
-1118 TWTAPATAGSVTIT
+1118 TWTAPATPGTVTIT
-1132 ATSVDDPTKTYGI
+1132 ATSVDDPTKTFGV
-1145 TATVVAP
+1145 TAAVVAP
-1152 VPISGTLS
+1152 VPISGNLS
-1160 APEGPATGLRSPK
+1160 APEGPAATIRSPK
-1173 LGPQEE
+1173 LGSQEE
-1179 PLASASLA
+1179 SLASASFA
-1187 LPTALPPMGAGITIN
+1187 IPTALPPMGAGITIN

-1225 GSYSLQAPAG
+1225 GNYSLQAPAG

-1250 NGSTPT
+1250 NGSTPA

-1284 SITTGGGTLASLGNG
+1284 SITTGGGTLAALGNG

-1307 VYSNMGNVPSSALTT
+1307 VYSNMGNVPSSAITT

-1329 QIAMTQ
+1329 QTAMTQ

-1341 ALANLAAPFG
+1341 SLANLAAPFG

-1379 MGVTQTAA
+1379 MGVTQTAV

-1435 SDAMLTKD
+1435 SAAMVTKD
-1443 FALIAGGRLA
+1443 FALIAGGRLS

-1578 VRFQDATAGLNTPG
+1578 VRFQDATGGLNTPG

-1602 QYRLWLQPGNY
+1602 QYRLWLQPGSY

-1622 TLLNAGVADVVQNF
+1622 TALNAGVADVVQNF
-1636 SASVGKITLK
+1636 SASVGKITMK

-1663 KTLDLSGLSQE
+1663 DGTTWNGLSQE

-1696 FSIYTNEFFGSSAYN
+1696 FSVYTNEFFGSSAYN
-1711 GPQPG
+1711 GTQTG
-1716 APVAINVAANLVSPN
+1716 AAIAISAATNLISPD
-1731 PSAPSLDLG
+1731 PSAASLDLG
-1740 TITLPDGAILTGY
+1740 TVTLPDGAILTGY
-1753 VWDTSTPPQGRPNI
+1753 VRDTSTPPLGRPNI
-1767 MVQVRYGGTGSNF
+1767 MVQVRYGGTAGSF

-1832 DFTW
+1832 NFAW

>member
-1 MGRMR
+1 MGRVR
-6 SLRLSFPASGLALVA
+6 SLRLGLLASGLGLLT

-26 LLLFACGGTPA
+26 LLLVACGGTPA
-37 PARPG
+37 PPPPLIANFTATRSP
-42 ITSFAPAATSITVGT
+42 ITAGT
-57 STTLTAVFSDGVGAI
+57 STTLVATFTNGAGTIDQDVGA
-72 DQNVGTVTSG
+72 VASG
-82 VPVRVAP
+82 AP
-89 VVDTTYTLT
+89 VSVTPVADTTYILT
-98 VTNSAGFSAATTTRV
+98 VINTAGMVAKSSTRV
-113 TLVAAPV
+113 TLVPAPV

-153 IGAVTN
+153 VGVVTN

-165 GPITATKTFTLT
+165 GPITAAKTFTLT

-187 KTLTLTPVGVSL
+187 KSLTLTPVGVSL
-199 GSILPSTPTVTVAT
+199 GTISPGSPTVTT
-213 SRTFSVLASGG
+213 GTTKTFSVLVSGG
-224 ATNTVTWSATG
+224 ATNTVTWSATA

-248 SPGTVTIT
+248 TVGTATIT
-256 ATSADDTTARTSTTV
+256 ATSSDDPSAKTTTTV
-271 TVVAAP
+271 TTVAAP
-277 VATSLVASTQTP
+277 VATGLVASTQTP
-289 AYGAPFTL
+289 AYGTTFTL
-297 TPTYSA
+297 TPTYA
-303 GVATLSNSVICPATG
+303 NGTGTLSNTVACPPTG
-318 VASGAITANWSGAR
+318 VASGAIAANWSGAR

-349 TTLTSQT
+349 TAVTPQT
-356 VAVAAFTPGAP
+356 VAVAAFTAGAP

-384 ATNAVTWSSSAG
+384 ATNALVWSS
-396 TWSGSAWTAPA
+396 
-407 TAGSVTITATSADD
+407 
-421 TSKTATTTVT
+421 
-431 VVPAP
+431 
-436 TITSF
+436 
-441 SAAQATITVGAST
+441 
-454 TLTAVFANGTGAVDN
+454 
-469 AVGTVATAVAKTVTP
+469 
-484 TATTTYTLTVTN
+484 
-496 AAGTATTLQ
+496 
-505 TTVTVVPAPT
+505 
-515 ITNFSAANA
+515 
-524 TLTAGD
+524 
-530 STSLTAVFANGTGAV
+530 
-545 DNAVGTVAT
+545 
-554 AVAKTVTPTATTTY
+554 
-568 TLTVTNPAGTAT
+568 
-580 TLQTTVTVVPA
+580 
-591 PVATSLVASTQTPAR
+591 
-606 GATFTLTPTYA
+606 
-617 AGTGSINNS
+617 
-626 VACPAT
+626 
-632 GQASAALSADW
+632 
-643 TGARTYLLTVTNAA
+643 
-657 GTATT
+657 
-662 TSVTITP
+662 
-669 QTVSIGTISPAAP
+669 
-682 TLTVGTS
+682 
-689 QAFTASITG
+689 
-698 GLTNGVTWSSAAGT
+698 
-712 WVGNTWTTPPTP
+712 
-724 GSYTLT
+724 
-730 ATSTDDTSKTA
+730 
-741 SCTVTVVAAPSIITF
+741 
-756 TAAPTTITTGD
+756 
-767 NASLTAVFANGT
+767 
-779 GVVDHSVGIVTTT
+779 
-792 VAKTVTP
+792 
-799 ASTTTYILTVTNTA
+799 
-813 GTTTTATA
+813 
-821 TVTVV
+821 
-826 AAPVATSLVA
+826 
-836 TSQSPAYGATFTLT
+836 
-850 PTYSAGRGVLSHN
+850 
-863 LACPDSGTATAALN
+863 
-877 ANWTGARTYTLTATN
+877 
-892 AAATSATT
+892 
-900 SVTVTP
+900 
-906 QIVSVAAFSP
+906 
-916 VAATVTVGAS
+916 
-926 QAFSTTA
+926 
-933 TGGATNAVSWSAT
+933 T

-965 ITATSA
+965 ITATSS

-978 ATTVTVVPAPVAY
+978 ATTVTVVAAPAISSFSAAQSTLTAGASTTLTAVFANGTGAVNNSVGTVTTATAKTVTPAATTTYTLTVTNAAGSTAVATCTVTVVPAPVATSLAAGAATITAGSSTTLTPVFTNGTGAVDNSVGVVTTATAKTVTPAATTTYTLTVTNAAGSTVSTTATVTVVPAPVAY

-1106 WDSNGQGTWSGN
+1106 WDSSGQGTWSGN
-1118 TWTAPATAGSVTIT
+1118 TWTAPATAGTVTIT

-1152 VPISGTLS
+1152 VPISGNLS
-1160 APEGPATGLRSPK
+1160 APEGPAATIRSPK
-1173 LGPQEE
+1173 LGSQEE
-1179 PLASASLA
+1179 SLASASFA
-1187 LPTALPPMGAGITIN
+1187 IPTALPPMGAGITIN

-1225 GSYSLQAPAG
+1225 GNYSLQAPAG

-1250 NGSTPT
+1250 NGSTPA

-1435 SDAMLTKD
+1435 SAAMVTKD
-1443 FALIAGGRLA
+1443 FALIAGGRLS
-1453 GSLTGMANPTDVP
+1453 GSLTGIATPTDVP

-1473 LCDFASGQTLASAS
+1473 LCDFGSGQTLASAS

-1540 ITVTAGVTQSGS
+1540 ITVTAGGTQWGS

-1602 QYRLWLQPGNY
+1602 QYRLWLQPGSY
-1613 NALCRGQSA
+1613 NALCRGQS
-1622 TLLNAGVADVVQNF
+1622 TTPPLNAGVDDVVQNF

-1663 KTLDLSGLSQE
+1663 VYDGTTWNGLSQE

-1696 FSIYTNEFFGSSAYN
+1696 FSVYTNEFFGSSAYN
-1711 GPQPG
+1711 GTQTG
-1716 APVAINVAANLVSPN
+1716 AAIAISAATNLISPD
-1731 PSAPSLDLG
+1731 PSAASLDLG
-1740 TITLPDGAILTGY
+1740 TVTLPDGAILTGY
-1753 VWDTSTPPQGRPNI
+1753 VRDTSTPPLGRPNI
-1767 MVQVRYGGTGSNF
+1767 MVQVRYGSTAGSS

-1803 SRVVANPG
+1803 TRVVANPG
-1811 TTPSQQF
+1811 NSPSQQF

-1832 DFTW
+1832 NFAW